1 MALYCIGDVQGCDD
15 ALDRLLDTLGFSPSR
30 DTIFVLGDL
39 VNRGPD
45 SLGVLRRLIRY
56 GNSARCLLGNH
67 DLHLLAVAA
76 GARKHKKKETIS
88 DILDAPDRDELVDW
102 VRQRDMAIYERGV
115 LMVHA
120 GVLPAWTCERTLALA
135 GELSSVLAGPDHHDF
150 MHHMYGDEPAAWDER
165 LTGHDRLRVVVNA
178 LTRLRFCI
186 TPGRDG
192 VRVQGGRR
200 QRARGLP
207 ALVRRAGSAH
217 GRCHR
222 GLRALVHAGLAGAR
236 RCVCAGRRLRLG
248 RPLERAAPG
257 RRGPTRAHPGEMP
270 ADAEAWKR
278 QVTGTLFIW

>member
-15 ALDRLLDTLGFSPSR
+15 ALDRLLATRSDSHPAATRSS
-30 DTIFVLGDL
+30 VLGDL

-76 GARKHKKKETIS
+76 GARKHKQKETIS

-135 GELSSVLAGPDHHDF
+135 GELSSVLAGPDHRTSCTTCTATSR
-150 MHHMYGDEPAAWDER
+150 P
-165 LTGHDRLRVVVNA
+165 
-178 LTRLRFCI
+178 
-186 TPGRDG
+186 PGMSG
-192 VRVQGGRR
+192 
-200 QRARGLP
+200 
-207 ALVRRAGSAH
+207 
-217 GRCHR
+217 
-222 GLRALVHAGLAGAR
+222 
-236 RCVCAGRRLRLG
+236 
-248 RPLERAAPG
+248 
-257 RRGPTRAHPGEMP
+257 
-270 ADAEAWKR
+270 
-278 QVTGTLFIW
+278 